1 MNYFKNAKFFRCMA
15 LALLALTCF
24 VGSNSVNAADGYAQK
39 REMRSVWIATVFN
52 IDWPKANHYGNPDL
66 MKADLI
72 AYFDACKTA
81 NLNSVCFQVR
91 PMCDAF
97 YKSSYEPW
105 SSYLS
110 GSRGTDPGW
119 DPLAFAVQEAH
130 KRGLRIDA
138 WVNPYRYSKTPEQ
151 PWAGESW
158 SNAKDAEARKH
169 LLTYGGVSILDP
181 AQKWTIDRIVN
192 VCVEIITKYDVDGL
206 VFDDY
211 FYPDKIPTT
220 NTAGDY
226 QEYTSNNPKR
236 LSFGDWRRD
245 NVNRMVKAVYAAVQQ
260 HRPDCSFGISP
271 AGVSCSDAAVA
282 KKHGVE
288 QITCASDWQ
297 YNGIFSDPVQW
308 LEDKSIDYISPQIY
322 WSTTN
327 KQAPYI
333 PLTQWWSKVAYQFGR
348 HHYASHYNTSE
359 SVLTPGNTA
368 SYIQMLYQISANRS
382 NTLNNAPGSIFFS
395 AKCLKEGSWGSTFA
409 NYVKQNIYTHKAI
422 PPAMTW
428 KAKANYKKPENLAK
442 NGKQLSWDAVSND
455 KMCRYAIYA
464 VPKSTSMP
472 YASTAQ
478 NGINSEHLVDV
489 TYTNSYELPAD
500 KADNYWYAVTAL
512 DAANNEYEAATLGEP
527 VFTGTK
533 LELNTT
539 DLNHRNQMSVSYNE
553 TSGEYTL
560 NTTGNDPFIITKA
573 LASDLASSLCVVEFD
588 YTSSADINNLQIFFG
603 NTWSEARSKSF
614 GAMNAT
620 SSYKSFK
627 AIITN
632 ERNSLSWGKT
642 GEKLRLDFGSQSG
655 ITIKVKNLRVREMT
669 AAEKENYEYKED
681 ATGDLAGLGYFFKK
695 GENGL
700 WYFHSADDPNVR
712 YRNLDFVVLKSFGD
726 KYTKYEGI
734 KDKYFIEWILKKS
747 GSRAWYIRKGSTTSK
762 LACYPSIVNG
772 KFPDGFATGTSKFED
787 YFTISTGFKT
797 IANTNYILV
806 LMPIKKY
813 HHPKD
818 DAGDDFCPKGLN
830 EFTEI
835 NLGTYGVETKTSEVS
850 NGHPLYTF
858 SGVSDITGIGYYT
871 DIKKLNMSR
880 ERFGFNAKGTNYSV
894 DTDHRQFNS
903 YTPISS
909 ADLSHNKKL
918 EEVYLDFNNL
928 TTFDA
933 SVLPNLKVL
942 NLSNNIKF
950 KSLDITK
957 NTQLAELRLEH
968 DFDFT
973 HLKADK
979 TANAAMKSL
988 LIFDNVYG
996 YDEENKGLPNNTFQ
1010 TEVID
1015 QLPNLEVLH
1024 AFSMYIDKI
1033 DLSGLKNLKSLWLH
1047 KSRWAGR
1054 QLAKGNW
1061 LHKLD
1066 LSQNLELRDVH
1077 VQNMH
1082 LNALNINSPHIG
1094 EDYGYPQESE
1104 IKGDPNLP
1112 GIDAS
1117 NNYRKVK
1124 ADLAKFSHKGKH
1136 FYIYYLRTQWTG
1148 AEGVEPML
1156 SKKVGEYIIHHYE
1169 KYLGDNNKE
1178 NKPRETP
1185 VTLTDAETLEADG
1198 LDVSKVSNWRIAEPI
1213 NADDIKTKGVIIH
1226 SVKDGATKLPVIN
1239 SNMTSTS
1246 QITNFDYIKDWFNN
1260 VANFKFSDARG
1271 EFVVLKAYVSDTEL
1285 TGAPNGA
1292 PDNICYDYDLRG
1304 DALNGVTLAHEK
1316 KYKATFFLD
1325 IEYPELGGLATD
1337 VLENE
1342 LGDKPVQ
1349 CVTYTDIAGR
1359 VSTRPF
1365 NGLNIVV
1372 THYTDGTS
1380 KVIKKIYR

>member
-1 MNYFKNAKFFRCMA
+1 MPNFLGVWHWRCWFCPA
-15 LALLALTCF
+15 LWGGAFSA
-24 VGSNSVNAADGYAQK
+24 NAADGYAQK

-181 AQKWTIDRIVN
+181 AQQWTIDRIVN

-226 QEYTSNNPKR
+226 KEWQNSGTSMNI
-236 LSFGDWRRD
+236 GDWRRD

-327 KQAPYI
+327 TLAPYI
-333 PLTQWWSKVAYQFGR
+333 PLTQWWSKVAKQFGR

-368 SYIQMLYQISANRS
+368 SYIQMQDQISANRS

-395 AKCLKEGSWGSTFA
+395 AKCLKEGSWGSTFT

-539 DLNHRNQMSVSYNE
+539 DLNHRNQMSASYNE

-560 NTTGNDPFIITKA
+560 NTIGNDPFIITEA

-588 YTSSADINNLQIFFG
+588 YTSSADINGLQIFFG
-603 NTWSEARSKSF
+603 NTWSEARSKFF
-614 GAMNAT
+614 GTMNAT
-620 SSYKSFK
+620 SSFKSFK
-627 AIITN
+627 AIIAN

-642 GEKLRLDFGSQSG
+642 GEELRLDFGSQSG

-700 WYFHSADDPNVR
+700 WYFHSANISDIA
-712 YRNLDFVVLKSFGD
+712 YRNRDFVVLKSFD
-726 KYTKYEGI
+726 SNYTKYEGI
-734 KDKYFIEWILKKS
+734 TDKYFIEWILKKS
-747 GSRAWYIRKGSTTSK
+747 GSRVWYTRAQNSSK
-762 LACYPSIVNG
+762 TKLPFWPSIING
-772 KFPDGFATGTSKFED
+772 EFPDGYPGEAASFNDVFA
-787 YFTISTGFKT
+787 ISTGFKT
-797 IANTNYILV
+797 VTNAYPFKLV
-806 LMPIKKY
+806 LLPVAK
-813 HHPKD
+813 
-818 DAGDDFCPKGLN
+818 AENDFSPKGLN

-850 NGHPLYTF
+850 DGHPLYTF

-880 ERFGFNAKGTNYSV
+880 ERFGFNAKGTSYSV
-894 DTDHRQFNS
+894 DSDNRQFNS
-903 YTPISS
+903 YTPIES

-979 TANAAMKSL
+979 TANAALKSL

-996 YDEENKGLPNNTFQ
+996 YDEENNGLPNNTFQ

-1024 AFSMYIDKI
+1024 AFSMYIDQL

-1066 LSQNLELRDVH
+1066 LSQNRELRDVH

-1156 SKKVGEYIIHHYE
+1156 SKKVGEYIIPHYE
-1169 KYLGDNNKE
+1169 KYLGNNNKE
-1178 NKPRETP
+1178 NKPCETP

-1271 EFVVLKAYVSDTEL
+1271 EFVVLKAYVSETEL
-1285 TGAPNGA
+1285 TGAPIGA

-1304 DALNGVTLAHEK
+1304 NALNGVKLAHEE

>member
-1 MNYFKNAKFFRCMA
+1 MPNFLGVWHWRCWLYPA
-15 LALLALTCF
+15 LCGGAFSA
-24 VGSNSVNAADGYAQK
+24 NAADGYAQK
-39 REMRSVWIATVFN
+39 REMRSVWISTVYG
-52 IDWPKANHYGNPDL
+52 IDWPKDAHYGNPDL

-105 SSYLS
+105 SSYMS

-138 WVNPYRYSKTPEQ
+138 WVNPYRYSLSPKQ
-151 PWAGESW
+151 PWAGASW

-169 LLTYGGVSILDP
+169 LLTHGEVSILDP
-181 AQKWTIDRIVN
+181 AQQWTTDRIVN
-192 VCVEIITKYDVDGL
+192 VCVEIITKYNVDGL

-211 FYPDKIPTT
+211 FYPENIPTN

-226 QEYTSNNPKR
+226 GEYMNNNPNH

-308 LEDKSIDYISPQIY
+308 LEDKSVDYVSPQIY

-327 KQAPYI
+327 KLAPYI
-333 PLTQWWSKVAYQFGR
+333 PITEWWSKVANQFDR
-348 HHYASHYNTSE
+348 HHYASHYNTSA
-359 SVLTPGNTA
+359 SVLTPGDPA
-368 SYIQMLYQISANRS
+368 SYIQMLYQVSANRT

-395 AKCLKEGSWGSTFA
+395 AKCLKDGVWGNTFA
-409 NYVKQNIYTHKAI
+409 DYVVQNIYTHKAI

-428 KAKANYKKPENLAK
+428 KAKANYKKPENLTK
-442 NGKQLSWDAVSND
+442 NGNMLKWNVVSND

-464 VPKSTSMP
+464 VPKATSMP

-533 LELNTT
+533 LELDIANP
-539 DLNHRNQMSVSYNE
+539 NQMSASYNA

-560 NTTGNDPFIITKA
+560 KTTGNDPFIITKA

-603 NTWSEARSKSF
+603 NTWSEARSKFF
-614 GAMNAT
+614 GTMNAT
-620 SSYKSFK
+620 SSFKSFK

-655 ITIKVKNLRVREMT
+655 ITIKVKNLRIREMT
-669 AAEKENYEYKED
+669 VAEKENYEYKED

-700 WYFHSADDPNVR
+700 WYFHSADISNIA
-712 YRNLDFVVLKSFGD
+712 YRNRDFVVLKSFD
-726 KYTKYEGI
+726 SNYTKYEGI
-734 KDKYFIEWILKKS
+734 KDKYFIEWILTKS
-747 GSRAWYIRKGSTTSK
+747 GSRVWYTRARNSNVNTK
-762 LACYPSIVNG
+762 LPFWPSIING
-772 KFPDGFATGTSKFED
+772 EFPDGYPGEAASFNDVFA
-787 YFTISTGFKT
+787 ISTGFKAAAST
-797 IANTNYILV
+797 YPFKLV
-806 LMPIKKY
+806 LLPVDK
-813 HHPKD
+813 
-818 DAGDDFCPKGLN
+818 AENDFSPKGLN

-835 NLGTYGVETKTSEVS
+835 NLGTYGVETNTSEVS

-880 ERFGFNAKGTNYSV
+880 ERFGFNAKGTSYSV
-894 DTDHRQFNS
+894 DADNRQFYG
-903 YTPISS
+903 YTSISS
-909 ADLSHNKKL
+909 ADLSLNKKL

-933 SVLPNLKVL
+933 SALPNLKVL
-942 NLSNNIKF
+942 NLGNNIKL
-950 KSLDITK
+950 KTLDITK

-996 YDEENKGLPNNTFQ
+996 YDEENNGLPNNTFQ
-1010 TEVID
+1010 TDVID

-1024 AFSMYIDKI
+1024 AFSMYIDQL

-1077 VQNMH
+1077 VHNMH

-1094 EDYGYPQESE
+1094 EDYGYPQEPE

-1169 KYLGDNNKE
+1169 TYLGNNSEE
-1178 NKPRETP
+1178 NKPCETS

-1213 NADDIKTKGVIIH
+1213 NANDIKTKGVIIH

-1246 QITNFDYIKDWFNN
+1246 EITNFDYVKDWLHVDGN
-1260 VANFKFSDARG
+1260 NFKFSDARG
-1271 EFVVLKAYVSDTEL
+1271 EFVVLKVYVSDTEL
-1285 TGAPNGA
+1285 TGAPIGA

-1304 DALNGVTLAHEK
+1304 NALNGVALTHPE

-1349 CVTYTDIAGR
+1349 CVTYSDIAGR

-1372 THYTDGTS
+1372 THYIDGTS

>member
-1 MNYFKNAKFFRCMA
+1 MNYFKNAKFFRRMA
-15 LALLALTCF
+15 LALLVLPCF
-24 VGSNSVNAADGYAQK
+24 FLGGAFSANAADGYAQK

-52 IDWPKANHYGNPDL
+52 IDWPKGADYGKPDQ

-72 AYFDACKTA
+72 AYLEACKTA

-110 GSRGTDPGW
+110 GKRGTDPGW

-181 AQKWTIDRIVN
+181 AQQWTIDRIVN

-206 VFDDY
+206 IFDDY
-211 FYPDKIPTT
+211 FYPQDIPT
-220 NTAGDY
+220 NYTAGDY
-226 QEYTSNNPKR
+226 QEYKSYNPKR

-327 KQAPYI
+327 PLAPYI
-333 PLTQWWSKVAYQFGR
+333 PLTQWWSKVANQFGR
-348 HHYASHYNTSE
+348 HHYASHYTTSE

-368 SYIQMLYQISANRS
+368 SYIQMLYQINANRTS
-382 NTLNNAPGSIFFS
+382 TRNNALGSIFFS
-395 AKCLKEGSWGSTFA
+395 AACLKDGVWGNTFT
-409 NYVKQNIYTHKAI
+409 NYVAKNIYTHKAI

-489 TYTNSYELPAD
+489 TYTNSYDLPAD

-539 DLNHRNQMSVSYNE
+539 DLNQMSASYDA

-560 NTTGNDPFIITKA
+560 KTKGNDPFIITKA

-603 NTWSEARSKSF
+603 NTWSEARSKFF
-614 GAMNAT
+614 GTMNAT
-620 SSYKSFK
+620 SSFKSFK

-655 ITIKVKNLRVREMT
+655 ITIKVKNLRIREMT
-669 AAEKENYEYKED
+669 VAEKENYEYKED

-700 WYFHSADDPNVR
+700 WYFHSADISNIA
-712 YRNLDFVVLKSFGD
+712 YRNRDFVVLKSFD
-726 KYTKYEGI
+726 SNYTKYEGI
-734 KDKYFIEWILKKS
+734 KDKYFIEWILTKS
-747 GSRAWYIRKGSTTSK
+747 GSRVWYTRARNSNVNTK
-762 LACYPSIVNG
+762 LPFWPSIING
-772 KFPDGFATGTSKFED
+772 EFPDGYPGEAASFNDVFA
-787 YFTISTGFKT
+787 ISTGFKAAAST
-797 IANTNYILV
+797 YPFKLV
-806 LMPIKKY
+806 LLPVDK
-813 HHPKD
+813 
-818 DAGDDFCPKGLN
+818 AENDFSPKGLN

-835 NLGTYGVETKTSEVS
+835 NLGTYGVETNTSEVS
-850 NGHPLYTF
+850 NGHPLYAF

-880 ERFGFNAKGTNYSV
+880 ERFGYNAKGTSFSV
-894 DTDHRQFNS
+894 DADKRQFNS
-903 YTPISS
+903 YTSISS
-909 ADLSHNKKL
+909 ADLSLNKKL

-933 SVLPNLKVL
+933 SALPNLKVL
-942 NLSNNIKF
+942 NLGNNMKL
-950 KSLDITK
+950 KTLDITK

-979 TANAAMKSL
+979 TANAALKSL

-996 YDEENKGLPNNTFQ
+996 YDEENNGLPNNTFQ
-1010 TEVID
+1010 TEVIN
-1015 QLPNLEVLH
+1015 QLPNLEVLY
-1024 AFSMYIDKI
+1024 AFSMYIDQL

-1077 VQNMH
+1077 VHNMH

-1094 EDYGYPQESE
+1094 EDYGYPPEPE
-1104 IKGDPNLP
+1104 IKDDPNLP

-1156 SKKVGEYIIHHYE
+1156 GKKVGEYIIHHYE
-1169 KYLGDNNKE
+1169 TYLGNNNE
-1178 NKPRETP
+1178 GNKPRETS

-1213 NADDIKTKGVIIH
+1213 NADDIKTKGVILH

-1285 TGAPNGA
+1285 TGAPIGA

-1304 DALNGVTLAHEK
+1304 NALNGVALAHPE

-1372 THYTDGTS
+1372 THYIDGTS

>member
-1 MNYFKNAKFFRCMA
+1 MPNFLGVWLWLCWFCPAFFFGGA
-15 LALLALTCF
+15 FSA
-24 VGSNSVNAADGYAQK
+24 NAADGYAQK

-52 IDWPKANHYGNPDL
+52 IDWPKGADYGKPDQ

-72 AYFDACKTA
+72 AYLEACKTA

-110 GSRGTDPGW
+110 GKRGTDPGW

-169 LLTYGGVSILDP
+169 LLTYGGVSILDH
-181 AQKWTIDRIVN
+181 AQQWTIDRIVN

-206 VFDDY
+206 IFDDY
-211 FYPDKIPTT
+211 FYPQDIPT
-220 NTAGDY
+220 NYTAGDY

-308 LEDKSIDYISPQIY
+308 LEDKSVDYVSPQIY

-327 KQAPYI
+327 KLAPYI
-333 PLTQWWSKVAYQFGR
+333 PITEWWSKVANQFDR
-348 HHYASHYNTSE
+348 HHYASHYNTSA
-359 SVLTPGNTA
+359 SVLTPGDPA
-368 SYIQMLYQISANRS
+368 SYIQMLYQVSANRT

-395 AKCLKEGSWGSTFA
+395 AKCLKDGVWGNTFA
-409 NYVKQNIYTHKAI
+409 DYVVQNIYTHKAI

-428 KAKANYKKPENLAK
+428 KAKANYKKPENLTK
-442 NGKQLSWDAVSND
+442 NGNMLKWNVVSND

-464 VPKSTSMP
+464 VPKATSMP

-533 LELNTT
+533 LELDIANP
-539 DLNHRNQMSVSYNE
+539 NQMSASYNA

-560 NTTGNDPFIITKA
+560 KTTGNDPFIITKA

-603 NTWSEARSKSF
+603 NTWSEARSKFF
-614 GAMNAT
+614 GTMNAT
-620 SSYKSFK
+620 SSFKSFK

-655 ITIKVKNLRVREMT
+655 ITIKVKNLRIREMT
-669 AAEKENYEYKED
+669 VAEKENYEYKED

-700 WYFHSADDPNVR
+700 WYFHSADISNIA
-712 YRNLDFVVLKSFGD
+712 YRNRDFVVLKSFD
-726 KYTKYEGI
+726 SNYTKYEGI
-734 KDKYFIEWILKKS
+734 KDKYFIEWILTKS
-747 GSRAWYIRKGSTTSK
+747 GSRVWYTRARNSNVNTK
-762 LACYPSIVNG
+762 LPFWPSIING
-772 KFPDGFATGTSKFED
+772 EFPDGYPGEAASFNDVFA
-787 YFTISTGFKT
+787 ISTGFKAAAST
-797 IANTNYILV
+797 YPFKLV
-806 LMPIKKY
+806 LLPVDK
-813 HHPKD
+813 
-818 DAGDDFCPKGLN
+818 AENDFSPKGLN

-835 NLGTYGVETKTSEVS
+835 NLGTYGVETNTSEVS

-880 ERFGFNAKGTNYSV
+880 ERFGFNAKGTSYSV
-894 DTDHRQFNS
+894 DADNRQFYG
-903 YTPISS
+903 YTSISS
-909 ADLSHNKKL
+909 ADLSLNKKL

-933 SVLPNLKVL
+933 SALPNLKVL
-942 NLSNNIKF
+942 NLGNNIKL
-950 KSLDITK
+950 KTLDITK

-996 YDEENKGLPNNTFQ
+996 YDEENNGLPNNTFQ
-1010 TEVID
+1010 TDVID

-1024 AFSMYIDKI
+1024 AFSMYIDQL

-1077 VQNMH
+1077 VHNMH

-1094 EDYGYPQESE
+1094 EDYGYPQEPE

-1169 KYLGDNNKE
+1169 TYLGNNSEE
-1178 NKPRETP
+1178 NKPCETS

-1213 NADDIKTKGVIIH
+1213 NANDIKTKGVIIH

-1246 QITNFDYIKDWFNN
+1246 EITNFDYVKDWLHVDGN
-1260 VANFKFSDARG
+1260 NFKFSDARG
-1271 EFVVLKAYVSDTEL
+1271 EFVVLKVYVSDTEL
-1285 TGAPNGA
+1285 TGAPIGA

-1304 DALNGVTLAHEK
+1304 NALNGVALTHPE

-1349 CVTYTDIAGR
+1349 CVTYSDIAGR

-1372 THYTDGTS
+1372 THYIDGTS

>member
-1 MNYFKNAKFFRCMA
+1 MNYFKNAKFFRRMA
-15 LALLALTCF
+15 LALLALPCF
-24 VGSNSVNAADGYAQK
+24 VGGANSANAADGYAQK

-52 IDWPKANHYGNPDL
+52 IDWPKGADYGKPDQ

-72 AYFDACKTA
+72 AYLEACKTA

-110 GSRGTDPGW
+110 GSRGKDPGW

-151 PWAGESW
+151 PWAGASW

-181 AQKWTIDRIVN
+181 AQQWTIDRIVN

-211 FYPDKIPTT
+211 FYPQDIPTSSS
-220 NTAGDY
+220 AGDY
-226 QEYTSNNPKR
+226 SEWKKSGTS
-236 LSFGDWRRD
+236 LEFGDWRRD

-288 QITCASDWQ
+288 PIPRGSDWQ

-327 KQAPYI
+327 PLAPYI
-333 PLTQWWSKVAYQFGR
+333 PLTQWWSKVANQFGR

-359 SVLTPGNTA
+359 SVLTPGNAA

-409 NYVKQNIYTHKAI
+409 NYVAQNIYTHKAI

-428 KAKANYKKPENLAK
+428 KAKANYKKPGNLVK

-478 NGINSEHLVDV
+478 NGINSEYLEDV
-489 TYTNSYELPAD
+489 AYTNSYELPAD

-512 DAANNEYEAATLGEP
+512 DAANNEYEAATIGEP

-533 LELNTT
+533 LELDIENP
-539 DLNHRNQMSVSYNE
+539 NQMSASYDA

-560 NTTGNDPFIITKA
+560 NTTGGDPFAHTKA

-603 NTWSEARSKSF
+603 NTWSEARSKFF
-614 GAMNAT
+614 GTMNAT
-620 SSYKSFK
+620 SSFKSFK
-627 AIITN
+627 AIIAN

-642 GEKLRLDFGSQSG
+642 GEKLRFDFGSQSG
-655 ITIKVKNLRVREMT
+655 ITIKVKNLRIREMT

-700 WYFHSADDPNVR
+700 WYFHSADISNIA
-712 YRNLDFVVLKSFGD
+712 YRNRDFVVLKSFD
-726 KYTKYEGI
+726 SNYTKYEGI
-734 KDKYFIEWILKKS
+734 KDNYFIEWILTKS
-747 GSRAWYIRKGSTTSK
+747 GSRVWYTRARNSNVNTK
-762 LACYPSIVNG
+762 LPFWPSIING
-772 KFPDGFATGTSKFED
+772 EFPDGYPGEAASFNDVFA
-787 YFTISTGFKT
+787 ISTGFKAAAST
-797 IANTNYILV
+797 YPFKLV
-806 LMPIKKY
+806 LLPVDK
-813 HHPKD
+813 
-818 DAGDDFCPKGLN
+818 AENDFSPKGLN

-835 NLGTYGVETKTSEVS
+835 DLGTYGVETNTSEES
-850 NGHPLYTF
+850 DGHPLYAF

-880 ERFGFNAKGTNYSV
+880 ERFGFNAKGTSYSV
-894 DTDHRQFNS
+894 DADNRQFNS

-909 ADLSHNKKL
+909 ADLSLNKKL

-933 SVLPNLKVL
+933 SALPNLKVL

-979 TANAAMKSL
+979 TANAALKSL

-996 YDEENKGLPNNTFQ
+996 YDEENNGLPNNTFQ

-1024 AFSMYIDKI
+1024 AFSMYIDQL

-1077 VQNMH
+1077 VHNMH

-1094 EDYGYPQESE
+1094 EDYGYPQEPE

-1169 KYLGDNNKE
+1169 TYLGNNNE
-1178 NKPRETP
+1178 GNKPRETS

-1213 NADDIKTKGVIIH
+1213 NADDIKTKGVILH

-1285 TGAPNGA
+1285 TGAPIGA

-1304 DALNGVTLAHEK
+1304 DALNGVALAHPE

-1365 NGLNIVV
+1365 SGLNIVV

-1380 KVIKKIYR
+1380 KVIKKIFR

>member
-1 MNYFKNAKFFRCMA
+1 M
-15 LALLALTCF
+15 ALLALTCF

-52 IDWPKANHYGNPDL
+52 IDWPKANHYGNPDQ

-226 QEYTSNNPKR
+226 KEWQNSGTSMNI
-236 LSFGDWRRD
+236 GDWRRD

-308 LEDKSIDYISPQIY
+308 LEDKSVDYVSPQIY

-327 KQAPYI
+327 SLAPYI
-333 PLTQWWSKVAYQFGR
+333 PLTQWWSKVAKQFGR

-368 SYIQMLYQISANRS
+368 SYGEMKIQVEANRT

-395 AKCLKEGSWGSTFA
+395 ASCLKEGAWGNTFT
-409 NYVKQNIYTHKAI
+409 NYVAQNIYTHKAI
-422 PPAMTW
+422 PPVMTW
-428 KAKANYKKPENLAK
+428 KAKANYNKPANLAK
-442 NGKQLSWDAVSND
+442 NGRNLIWNKVSTD

-464 VPKSTSMP
+464 IPKTTYMP

-489 TYTNSYELPAD
+489 TYTNSYTLPAD
-500 KADNYWYAVTAL
+500 MADHYWYAVTAI

-533 LELNTT
+533 MELNTST
-539 DLNHRNQMSVSYNE
+539 RGQMQSSYDVSK
-553 TSGEYTL
+553 GEYTL
-560 NTTGNDPFIITKA
+560 TTTSTTQHILSKPLN
-573 LASDLASSLCVVEFD
+573 SNLASSLAVVEFD
-588 YTSSADINNLQIFFG
+588 YSSKSDIDNLQIFFG
-603 NTWSEARSKSF
+603 NTPSSANTTSF
-614 GAMNAT
+614 GKMNAT
-620 SSYKSFK
+620 ADYKPFK
-627 AIITN
+627 AIIAN
-632 ERNSLSWGKT
+632 ERNSLSWGNQ
-642 GEKLRLDFGSQSG
+642 GDVLGLNFGSQSG

-700 WYFHSADDPNVR
+700 WYFHSANISSIA
-712 YRNLDFVVLKSFGD
+712 YRNRDFVVLKSFD
-726 KYTKYEGI
+726 SNYTKYEGI
-734 KDKYFIEWILKKS
+734 KDNYFIEWILTKS
-747 GSRAWYIRKGSTTSK
+747 GSRVWYTRARNSDVNTK
-762 LACYPSIVNG
+762 LPFWPSIING
-772 KFPDGFATGTSKFED
+772 KFPDGYPSGATSFNDVFA
-787 YFTISTGFKT
+787 ISTGFKALAST
-797 IANTNYILV
+797 YPFKLV
-806 LMPIKKY
+806 LLPVDK
-813 HHPKD
+813 
-818 DAGDDFCPKGLN
+818 AENDFSPKGLN

-858 SGVSDITGIGYYT
+858 SGVSNITGIGYYT

-880 ERFGFNAKGTNYSV
+880 ERFGFNAKGTSYSV
-894 DTDHRQFNS
+894 DADNRQFNS

-996 YDEENKGLPNNTFQ
+996 YDEENNGLPNNTFQ

-1169 KYLGDNNKE
+1169 KYLGNNNE
-1178 NKPRETP
+1178 GNKPCETS

-1198 LDVSKVSNWRIAEPI
+1198 LDMSKVSNWRIAEPI

-1271 EFVVLKAYVSDTEL
+1271 EFVVLKAYVSETEL
-1285 TGAPNGA
+1285 TGAPIGA

-1304 DALNGVTLAHEK
+1304 NALNGVALAHPG

>member
-1 MNYFKNAKFFRCMA
+1 MA
-15 LALLALTCF
+15 LALLALPCF
-24 VGSNSVNAADGYAQK
+24 AGVSSANAADGYAQK
-39 REMRSVWIATVFN
+39 REMRSVWISTVYG
-52 IDWPKANHYGNPDL
+52 IDWPKDAHYGNPDL

-105 SSYLS
+105 SSYMS
-110 GSRGTDPGW
+110 GNRGKDPGW

-130 KRGLRIDA
+130 KRGLRINA
-138 WVNPYRYSKTPEQ
+138 WVNPYRYSLSPKQ
-151 PWAGESW
+151 PWAGASW

-169 LLTYGGVSILDP
+169 LLTHGEVSILDP
-181 AQKWTIDRIVN
+181 AQQWTTDRIVN
-192 VCVEIITKYDVDGL
+192 VCVEIITKYNVDGL

-211 FYPDKIPTT
+211 FYPENIPTN

-226 QEYTSNNPKR
+226 NEYTKNNPNH
-236 LSFGDWRRD
+236 LTFGDWRRD

-308 LEDKSIDYISPQIY
+308 LEDKSVDYVSPQIY

-327 KQAPYI
+327 KLAPYI
-333 PLTQWWSKVAYQFGR
+333 PITEWWSKVANQFGR
-348 HHYASHYNTSE
+348 HHYASHYNTSA
-359 SVLTPGNTA
+359 SVLTPGDPA
-368 SYIQMLYQISANRS
+368 SYIQMLYQVSANRT

-395 AKCLKEGSWGSTFA
+395 AKCLKDGVWGNTFA
-409 NYVKQNIYTHKAI
+409 DYVVQNIYTHKAI

-442 NGKQLSWDAVSND
+442 KGKHLSWNNVSND

-464 VPKSTSMP
+464 IPKTTSMP

-512 DAANNEYEAATLGEP
+512 DAANNEYAAATLGEP

-539 DLNHRNQMSVSYNE
+539 NLNQMSASYNA

-560 NTTGNDPFIITKA
+560 KTTGNDPFIITKA
-573 LASDLASSLCVVEFD
+573 LAADLASSLCVVEFD
-588 YTSSADINNLQIFFG
+588 YTSSADINGLQIFFG
-603 NTWSEARSKSF
+603 NTWSEARSKLF

-632 ERNSLSWGKT
+632 ERNSFSWGKQ
-642 GEKLRLDFGSQSG
+642 GQMLRLDFGSQSG
-655 ITIKVKNLRVREMT
+655 RTIKVKNLRIREMT

-700 WYFHSADDPNVR
+700 WYFHSADISNIA
-712 YRNLDFVVLKSFGD
+712 YRNRDFVVLKSFD
-726 KYTKYEGI
+726 SNYTKYEGI
-734 KDKYFIEWILKKS
+734 KDKYFIEWILTKS
-747 GSRAWYIRKGSTTSK
+747 GSRVWYTRARNSNVNTK
-762 LACYPSIVNG
+762 LPFWPSIING
-772 KFPDGFATGTSKFED
+772 EFPDGYPSGATSFNDVFA
-787 YFTISTGFKT
+787 ISSGFKALAST
-797 IANTNYILV
+797 YPFKLV
-806 LMPIKKY
+806 LLPVDK
-813 HHPKD
+813 
-818 DAGDDFCPKGLN
+818 AESDFSPKGLN

-850 NGHPLYTF
+850 NGHPLYIF

-871 DIKKLNMSR
+871 DLKKLNMSR
-880 ERFGFNAKGTNYSV
+880 ERFGYNAKNTGFSVDVDNRQFSNYS
-894 DTDHRQFNS
+894 H
-903 YTPISS
+903 ISS
-909 ADLSHNKKL
+909 VDLSHNTKL
-918 EEVYLDFNNL
+918 EEVYLDFNDL

-933 SVLPNLKVL
+933 SALPNLKVL
-942 NLSNNIKF
+942 NLGNNVKITT
-950 KSLDITK
+950 LDITK

-968 DFDFT
+968 NFDFR

-979 TANAAMKSL
+979 AANAAMKSL
-988 LIFDNVYG
+988 LIFDNMYG
-996 YDEENKGLPNNTFQ
+996 YDEENYGLPNNTFQ
-1010 TEVID
+1010 TDVID

-1024 AFSMYIDKI
+1024 AFSMYVDQL

-1094 EDYGYPQESE
+1094 EDYGYPQEPE

-1117 NNYRKVK
+1117 NNYRKIK
-1124 ADLAKFSHKGKH
+1124 ADLAKFSHHGKK

-1156 SKKVGEYIIHHYE
+1156 GEKAGEYIIHHYE
-1169 KYLGDNNKE
+1169 TYLGNNNE
-1178 NKPRETP
+1178 GNKPRETS

-1226 SVKDGATKLPVIN
+1226 SVKDDATKLPVIN

-1246 QITNFDYIKDWFNN
+1246 EISNFDYVKDWLN
-1260 VANFKFSDARG
+1260 VDGNNFKFSDARG
-1271 EFVVLKAYVSDTEL
+1271 EFVVLKVYASDTEL
-1285 TGAPNGA
+1285 TGAPIGA
-1292 PDNICYDYDLRG
+1292 PENICYDYDLRG
-1304 DALNGVTLAHEK
+1304 NALNGVALAHPE

-1349 CVTYTDIAGR
+1349 YVTYTDIAGR

>member
-1 MNYFKNAKFFRCMA
+1 
-15 LALLALTCF
+15 
-24 VGSNSVNAADGYAQK
+24 
-39 REMRSVWIATVFN
+39 
-52 IDWPKANHYGNPDL
+52 
-66 MKADLI
+66 
-72 AYFDACKTA
+72 
-81 NLNSVCFQVR
+81 
-91 PMCDAF
+91 
-97 YKSSYEPW
+97 
-105 SSYLS
+105 
-110 GSRGTDPGW
+110 
-119 DPLAFAVQEAH
+119 
-130 KRGLRIDA
+130 
-138 WVNPYRYSKTPEQ
+138 
-151 PWAGESW
+151 
-158 SNAKDAEARKH
+158 
-169 LLTYGGVSILDP
+169 
-181 AQKWTIDRIVN
+181 
-192 VCVEIITKYDVDGL
+192 
-206 VFDDY
+206 
-211 FYPDKIPTT
+211 
-220 NTAGDY
+220 
-226 QEYTSNNPKR
+226 
-236 LSFGDWRRD
+236 
-245 NVNRMVKAVYAAVQQ
+245 
-260 HRPDCSFGISP
+260 
-271 AGVSCSDAAVA
+271 
-282 KKHGVE
+282 
-288 QITCASDWQ
+288 
-297 YNGIFSDPVQW
+297 
-308 LEDKSIDYISPQIY
+308 
-322 WSTTN
+322 
-327 KQAPYI
+327 
-333 PLTQWWSKVAYQFGR
+333 
-348 HHYASHYNTSE
+348 
-359 SVLTPGNTA
+359 
-368 SYIQMLYQISANRS
+368 MLYQISANRS

-539 DLNHRNQMSVSYNE
+539 DHTQMSASYNE

-560 NTTGNDPFIITKA
+560 NTTGNDPFIYTKA

-603 NTWSEARSKSF
+603 NTWSEARSKFF
-614 GAMNAT
+614 GTMNAT
-620 SSYKSFK
+620 SSFKSFQ

-632 ERNSLSWGKT
+632 ERNSLSWGKK
-642 GEKLRLDFGSQSG
+642 GEILRLDFGSQSG

-700 WYFHSADDPNVR
+700 WYFHSANNADIF
-712 YRNLDFVVLKSFGD
+712 YRNMDFVVLKSFD
-726 KYTKYEGI
+726 ENYTKYEGI
-734 KDKYFIEWILKKS
+734 KDKYFIEWILKES
-747 GSRAWYIRKGSTTSK
+747 GSRVWYTRVRNSENKK
-762 LACYPSIVNG
+762 LPFWPSIING
-772 KFPDGFATGTSKFED
+772 KFPDGYPGGATSFNDVFDISK
-787 YFTISTGFKT
+787 GFKT
-797 IANTNYILV
+797 VTNAYPFKLV
-806 LMPIKKY
+806 LLPVEAKN
-813 HHPKD
+813 
-818 DAGDDFCPKGLN
+818 GFSPKGLN
-830 EFTEI
+830 KFTEI

-880 ERFGFNAKGTNYSV
+880 ERFGFNAKGTSYSV
-894 DTDHRQFNS
+894 DSDNRQFSS
-903 YTPISS
+903 YTPIES
-909 ADLSHNKKL
+909 ADLSHNREL

-979 TANAAMKSL
+979 TANAALKSL

-996 YDEENKGLPNNTFQ
+996 YDEENNGLPNNTFQ

-1124 ADLAKFSHKGKH
+1124 ADLAKFSHKGKY

-1178 NKPRETP
+1178 NKPCETP
-1185 VTLTDAETLEADG
+1185 VTLTNAETLEADG

-1239 SNMTSTS
+1239 SKMTSTS
-1246 QITNFDYIKDWFNN
+1246 EITNFDYIKDWFNN

-1271 EFVVLKAYVSDTEL
+1271 EFVVLKAYVSDTKPL
-1285 TGAPNGA
+1285 TGAPIGA

-1304 DALNGVTLAHEK
+1304 DALNGVTLAHPE

>member
-1 MNYFKNAKFFRCMA
+1 
-15 LALLALTCF
+15 
-24 VGSNSVNAADGYAQK
+24 
-39 REMRSVWIATVFN
+39 
-52 IDWPKANHYGNPDL
+52 
-66 MKADLI
+66 
-72 AYFDACKTA
+72 
-81 NLNSVCFQVR
+81 
-91 PMCDAF
+91 
-97 YKSSYEPW
+97 
-105 SSYLS
+105 
-110 GSRGTDPGW
+110 
-119 DPLAFAVQEAH
+119 
-130 KRGLRIDA
+130 
-138 WVNPYRYSKTPEQ
+138 
-151 PWAGESW
+151 
-158 SNAKDAEARKH
+158 
-169 LLTYGGVSILDP
+169 
-181 AQKWTIDRIVN
+181 
-192 VCVEIITKYDVDGL
+192 
-206 VFDDY
+206 
-211 FYPDKIPTT
+211 
-220 NTAGDY
+220 
-226 QEYTSNNPKR
+226 
-236 LSFGDWRRD
+236 
-245 NVNRMVKAVYAAVQQ
+245 
-260 HRPDCSFGISP
+260 
-271 AGVSCSDAAVA
+271 
-282 KKHGVE
+282 
-288 QITCASDWQ
+288 
-297 YNGIFSDPVQW
+297 
-308 LEDKSIDYISPQIY
+308 
-322 WSTTN
+322 
-327 KQAPYI
+327 
-333 PLTQWWSKVAYQFGR
+333 
-348 HHYASHYNTSE
+348 
-359 SVLTPGNTA
+359 
-368 SYIQMLYQISANRS
+368 
-382 NTLNNAPGSIFFS
+382 
-395 AKCLKEGSWGSTFA
+395 
-409 NYVKQNIYTHKAI
+409 
-422 PPAMTW
+422 
-428 KAKANYKKPENLAK
+428 
-442 NGKQLSWDAVSND
+442 
-455 KMCRYAIYA
+455 
-464 VPKSTSMP
+464 
-472 YASTAQ
+472 
-478 NGINSEHLVDV
+478 
-489 TYTNSYELPAD
+489 
-500 KADNYWYAVTAL
+500 
-512 DAANNEYEAATLGEP
+512 
-527 VFTGTK
+527 
-533 LELNTT
+533 
-539 DLNHRNQMSVSYNE
+539 
-553 TSGEYTL
+553 
-560 NTTGNDPFIITKA
+560 
-573 LASDLASSLCVVEFD
+573 
-588 YTSSADINNLQIFFG
+588 
-603 NTWSEARSKSF
+603 
-614 GAMNAT
+614 MNAT
-620 SSYKSFK
+620 SSFKSFQ
-627 AIITN
+627 AIIAN

-642 GEKLRLDFGSQSG
+642 GEELRLDFGSQSG

-700 WYFHSADDPNVR
+700 WYFHSANISSIA
-712 YRNLDFVVLKSFGD
+712 YRNRDFVVLKSFD
-726 KYTKYEGI
+726 KNYTKYEGI
-734 KDKYFIEWILKKS
+734 KDNYFIEWILTKS
-747 GSRAWYIRKGSTTSK
+747 GSRVWYTRVQNSSNAK
-762 LACYPSIVNG
+762 LPFWPSIINGEFPDDYPSGATSFNDV
-772 KFPDGFATGTSKFED
+772 FA
-787 YFTISTGFKT
+787 ISTGFKALAST
-797 IANTNYILV
+797 YPFKLV
-806 LMPIKKY
+806 LLPVDK
-813 HHPKD
+813 
-818 DAGDDFCPKGLN
+818 AENDFSPKGLN

-835 NLGTYGVETKTSEVS
+835 DLGTYGVEKKTSEVS

-909 ADLSHNKKL
+909 ADLSHNKNL

-979 TANAAMKSL
+979 TANAALKSL

-996 YDEENKGLPNNTFQ
+996 YDEENNGLPNNTFQ

-1015 QLPNLEVLH
+1015 RLPNLEVLH

-1094 EDYGYPQESE
+1094 EDYGYPQEPE

-1117 NNYRKVK
+1117 NNYRTVK
-1124 ADLAKFSHKGKH
+1124 ADLAKFSHKGKY

-1156 SKKVGEYIIHHYE
+1156 SKKVGKYIIHHYE

-1178 NKPRETP
+1178 NKPRETS
-1185 VTLTDAETLEADG
+1185 VTLTNAETLEADG

-1239 SNMTSTS
+1239 SKMTSTS
-1246 QITNFDYIKDWFNN
+1246 EITNFDYIKDWFNN

-1271 EFVVLKAYVSDTEL
+1271 EFVVLKAYVSEKEL
-1285 TGAPNGA
+1285 TGAPIGA

-1304 DALNGVTLAHEK
+1304 DALNGVTLAHPE

-1325 IEYPELGGLATD
+1325 IEYPKLGELATD